1 MKIQTNTEFETYN
14 IKQADVQNVYISEIM
29 RLSEVIPTFNV
40 TLKIKKTTRESVE
53 IKKKKLNPFSLKY

>member
-40 TLKIKKTTRESVE
+40 TLKIKKNHEGER
-53 IKKKKLNPFSLKY
+53 